1 MANLNSP
8 VSMNKLSLQ
17 LKYFLNGN
25 TQAEKSFPGSSSKHV
40 RKKKAYSYTSSSRYR
55 KRIDTTKF
63 VQYYTRKK
71 SSRVCAKVPQ

>member
-25 TQAEKSFPGSSSKHV
+25 TQAEKSFPVSSSKHV
-40 RKKKAYSYTSSSRYR
+40 RKK
-55 KRIDTTKF
+55 
-63 VQYYTRKK
+63 
-71 SSRVCAKVPQ
+71 